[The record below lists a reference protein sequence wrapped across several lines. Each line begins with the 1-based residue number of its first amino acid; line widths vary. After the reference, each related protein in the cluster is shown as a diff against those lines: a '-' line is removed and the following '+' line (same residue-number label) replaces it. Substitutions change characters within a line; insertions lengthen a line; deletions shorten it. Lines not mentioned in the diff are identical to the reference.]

1 MIKFIKIMPL
11 LLITLSGTHAET
23 IYKSVDENGR
33 VSYSSTPPESHKE
46 IEKVNITPPPS
57 EAEIQAAKQRH
68 EKNIEAAGTM
78 DETRK
83 KRNDIIAEENRIK
96 NERQK
101 QMQKQTQKKE
111 SNDSKSYPY
120 YYPRYP
126 GVIAPPVTDRPIID
140 HPIERPLQLPAQ
152 GR

>member
-1 MIKFIKIMPL
+1 MNTFIKIMPL
-11 LLITLSGTHAET
+11 LLIGLSGAHADS

-33 VSYSSTPPESHKE
+33 VTYSSTPPESHKE
-46 IEKVNITPPPS
+46 IEKINIAPPPS

-68 EKNIEAAGTM
+68 EKNLEAAGTM

-83 KRNDIIAEENRIK
+83 KRNEITAEENRIK
-96 NERQK
+96 SERQK

-111 SNDSKSYPY
+111 SNDSPAYPY

-126 GVIAPPVTDRPIID
+126 GVIVPPAPDRPVID
-140 HPIERPLQLPAQ
+140 RPIERPIQLPAQ